1 MVRFT
6 MKGAAK
12 GGGQC
17 SEEQGT
23 VKGASGGAV
32 KEGGGVVKGQG
43 SVIYLEVKNVYHWS
57 EK

>member
-1 MVRFT
+1 MHGSFHNER
-6 MKGAAK
+6 GSE

-23 VKGASGGAV
+23 VEGAV